1 MRRTIASAS
10 HMISESE
17 IHLHKA
23 KFMLKEAEEQY
34 EEASTKLSNFHMTN
48 AFDSSGGSG
57 AGRSSNI
64 HSQFFSLDSGSEST
78 STATVGSLA
87 ELEHS
92 EKQAKSR
99 MKAIQHVIRQ
109 HEISSVKYLQRKQ
122 KNIIILHITSFFP

>member
-1 MRRTIASAS
+1 
-10 HMISESE
+10 
-17 IHLHKA
+17 
-23 KFMLKEAEEQY
+23 MLKEAEEQY

-48 AFDSSGGSG
+48 AFDSSGGGSGG
-57 AGRSSNI
+57 AGSGGGSSNI

-109 HEISSVKYLQRKQ
+109 HEISSVKYLSENK
-122 KNIIILHITSFFP
+122 KHYHIAFFFSPKFYVASLHFD